1 MKIKWRN
8 MGLCVLFASSLHMG
22 EASGQERV
30 RLAYSAISGAML
42 TPWVALESGLFKKN
56 GLDVELIY
64 IAGGSAT
71 AAALVGGDIQVM
83 LANGDVVV
91 RGRLQGSDM
100 VSFADTT
107 STFVFSLMARPEIS
121 TAEDLKG
128 KRLGVSRFGTA
139 THAALLAALDHFR
152 VPASEVTILQMGG
165 IPQIMAGLE
174 KRAIAAG
181 VLSPPINIKAKKM
194 GMKELLDIG
203 TLKLPY
209 QQSTFVARQEWIKK
223 NPEAMRGLTS
233 SIVEGIHKI
242 KTDKPFAQKILAK
255 YTKIEDPEIIEEA
268 YRIFALNYL
277 PEVPYPSVV
286 AVRRRLADFASND
299 EKARSANPD
308 DFVDLR
314 WVQELENSG
323 FIAKLYRR

>member
-1 MKIKWRN
+1 
-8 MGLCVLFASSLHMG
+8 MGNKFHTLGICFVLALFVG
-22 EASGQERV
+22 SGDGRAQERI

-42 TPWVALESGLFKKN
+42 TPWVALESGIFKKN
-56 GLDVELIY
+56 SLTVELVY

-71 AAALVGGDIQVM
+71 AAALLGGDIQVM
-83 LANGDVVV
+83 LANGEVVV

-100 VSFADTT
+100 ISFADTT

-121 TAEDLKG
+121 KPEDLRG

-139 THAALLAALDHFR
+139 THAALLAALEHFHI
-152 VPASEVTILQMGG
+152 PANEVTIIQMGG
-165 IPQIMAGLE
+165 IPQIMAGVD
-174 KRAIAAG
+174 KGVIAAG

-203 TLKLPY
+203 TLKIPY
-209 QQSTFVARQEWIKK
+209 QQTTFVARQEWIKR
-223 NPEAMRGLTS
+223 NPEAMRALVR

-242 KTDKPFAQKILAK
+242 KTDRPFAQRILAK
-255 YTKIEDPEIIEEA
+255 YTKVEDPEVIEEA

-277 PEVPYPSVV
+277 PEVPYPSNA
-286 AVRRRLADFASND
+286 AVRRRLAEFGATD
-299 EKARSANPD
+299 EKARAANPN

-314 WVQELENSG
+314 WMQELESSG